1 MQLVQEVLSVNQGWG
16 APAMGSSLVSV
27 LVVEDFI
34 PFRSLICSTLA
45 SRVNLQVICEVGDGL
60 EAVEKTKEL
69 RPDLILLDIR
79 RNVGRS
85 GNLQILELQNN
96 LRHSG
101 IR

>member
-1 MQLVQEVLSVNQGWG
+1 MQVQEVFSVESGVIPMAWK
-16 APAMGSSLVSV
+16 ASLVSV
-27 LVVEDFI
+27 LVVEDSI
-34 PFRSLICSTLA
+34 TFRSLICSTLA

-60 EAVEKTKEL
+60 EAVQKTKEL